1 MQQQVNAQALL
12 FEQVASIDVNST
24 SSAQQAVTV
33 DQNIEI
39 LKYINGNV
47 AHS

>member
-1 MQQQVNAQALL
+1 MQQQVNNQALF
-12 FEQVASIDVNST
+12 FEQMASIDVNST
-24 SSAQQAVTV
+24 SSNQQAVSV

-39 LKYINGNV
+39 LKYISGNV